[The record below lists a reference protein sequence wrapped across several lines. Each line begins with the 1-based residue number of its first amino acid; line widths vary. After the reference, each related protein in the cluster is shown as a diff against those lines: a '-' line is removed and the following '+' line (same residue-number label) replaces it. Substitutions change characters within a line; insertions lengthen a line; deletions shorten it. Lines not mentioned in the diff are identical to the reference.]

1 MMKAVC
7 NMVRDAILSWQSV
20 ALRARVNR
28 QPEGENAFPGQ
39 GRRLSVK
46 AVFPR
51 QKRTGILPVRFWRRL
66 GDFVRTQR
74 KRRSRSGTFPDL
86 LFDIFYIRLGKALR
100 GELFLEVVCNDHMV
114 TVPDDFPYKSI
125 HEQFANLDVVGILK
139 DFGEQELLHFLDGQ
153 VSV

>member
-1 MMKAVC
+1 MGREERRETTETPKGPPRSGIACGSHEPRGFFVSAYANAPC
-7 NMVRDAILSWQSV
+7 PNM
-20 ALRARVNR
+20 
-28 QPEGENAFPGQ
+28 
-39 GRRLSVK
+39 GRGR
-46 AVFPR
+46 
-51 QKRTGILPVRFWRRL
+51 WHRL

-74 KRRSRSGTFPDL
+74 ERRSRSGTFPDL

-114 TVPDDFPYKSI
+114 AVPDDFPYESI

-139 DFGEQELLHFLDGQ
+139 DFGKQEFLHFLDGQ